1 MLTFMVSSCQDLFPF
16 VISSFRWCFQTFFY
30 VHPYLGKIPI
40 LTNIF
45 QMGWNHHLV
54 IFWVSDF
61 PIDRHGC
68 TWMCV
73 KDRPFLISTFILK
86 TLDSWKIWLV
96 SSPLQYAIR
105 LHSTPATQ
113 QHGLGNT
120 HCPQVVE
127 DPDALQYA
135 SEKLRTCREVPSDAS
150 NGSSMRW

>member
-1 MLTFMVSSCQDLFPF
+1 MLTFMVSSCQDLFAF

-73 KDRPFLISTFILK
+73 KGQTFLDFNLYFENTWFMENMTRQFATSIRNTPSQHPSNSTTWFGQHPLSTSCGGPWCI
-86 TLDSWKIWLV
+86 TICVWKAANMPRGAKW
-96 SSPLQYAIR
+96 
-105 LHSTPATQ
+105 
-113 QHGLGNT
+113 
-120 HCPQVVE
+120 CE
-127 DPDALQYA
+127 
-135 SEKLRTCREVPSDAS
+135 
-150 NGSSMRW
+150 